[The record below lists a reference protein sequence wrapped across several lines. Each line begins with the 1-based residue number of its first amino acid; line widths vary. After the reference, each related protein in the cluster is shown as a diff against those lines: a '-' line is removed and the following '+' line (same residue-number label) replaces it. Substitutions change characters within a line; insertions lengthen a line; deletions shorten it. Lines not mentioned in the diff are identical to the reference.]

1 MYPSTTTDYI
11 LIAAGIWFVILTFW
25 QFTTIRK
32 FQKLTKGAN
41 SLRLDAILENITK
54 RANASEQAIAQ
65 IGQEQKKGQKQNLQN
80 FQKYALIRF
89 NPFEDTG
96 GDQSFVCALLN
107 GKDNGIVISSLHT
120 RGGTRVY
127 AKPVSA
133 GKAASHQFTKEEKE
147 VVEKAIKS

>member
-11 LIAAGIWFVILTFW
+11 LTAIGIWFALLTFY
-25 QFTTIRK
+25 QFITIRK

-41 SLRLDAILENITK
+41 NISLDSLLENITK
-54 RANASEQAIAQ
+54 RANASEQMIAQ
-65 IGQEQKKGQKQNLQN
+65 IGQELAKGQKQNLQN

-107 GKDNGIVISSLHT
+107 GQDSGIVISSLHT

-133 GKAASHQFTKEEKE
+133 GKASSHQFTKEEKE
-147 VVEKAIKS
+147 VIEKAIKS